1 MSIWKCPKCETL
13 NDDNF
18 CQICGA
24 PRPVAQVVEKPSRE
38 SEKSNKG
45 LKIALVIIVSVLFI
59 VLVAFGAYM
68 LLGHDKDEP
77 VAEPAVSSEPVV
89 TETIYYVNKF
99 DDSGIYVREGPGKGY
114 DDILYIK
121 KDDQSVKLLYLGE
134 KELGSDN
141 YFWYLVETP
150 SGKVGYVRED
160 VVEQY

>member
-1 MSIWKCPKCETL
+1 MSIWKCPNCETL
-13 NDDNF
+13 NKDNF

-24 PRPVAQVVEKPSRE
+24 PRPVNQTIEAPQQG
-38 SEKSNKG
+38 KSNKG
-45 LKIALVIIVSVLFI
+45 LLIALVAIVSVLLI
-59 VLVAFGAYM
+59 VVVAFGAYM
-68 LLGHDKDEP
+68 LLGHGEEETATVVP
-77 VAEPAVSSEPVV
+77 EVSTETVV

-99 DDSGIYVREGPGKGY
+99 DDSGIYVREGPGKDY

-134 KELGSDN
+134 KDLGSDN

-150 SGKVGYVRED
+150 SGEVGYVRED